1 MSFEFWGT
9 FSWIFFHGIQ
19 RLFFLESN
27 RRPTNRRL
35 SQGVK
40 GKNQKQ
46 RETSRIAELEVV
58 SSSESE
64 DIPENQNEPVLN
76 GKITN

>member
-9 FSWIFFHGIQ
+9 FSWIFFHGIR